1 MLLYQHVSG
10 TSSMVSLR
18 FSGGIAGISH
28 SFQTNCRPR
37 HSVLPGR
44 ERKRELPG
52 RCERRVSE
60 RKRTGWRGDS
70 QMRRPIKLLLPLA
83 AALALVVFQAL
94 PALACGSLVA
104 PNGAI
109 RLARATTLVAWHGG
123 VEQYMTSF
131 TYQGDF
137 SDVGWIVPLPT
148 LPDKIQEGGAWTLQR
163 LNRETHPIVADGFGL
178 DNARA
183 PQAAS
188 AAIVVQPTRV
198 EALDIK
204 VLKGSGPQVLNWCHP
219 NNFFVNPH
227 TPTHLR
233 PYR

>member
-52 RCERRVSE
+52 RCERRVSVRE
-60 RKRTGWRGDS
+60 RTGWRGDS

-83 AALALVVFQAL
+83 AALTLVVFQAL

-123 VEQYMTSF
+123 PEQSTPS
-131 TYQGDF
+131 
-137 SDVGWIVPLPT
+137 S
-148 LPDKIQEGGAWTLQR
+148 
-163 LNRETHPIVADGFGL
+163 THP
-178 DNARA
+178 RA
-183 PQAAS
+183 S
-188 AAIVVQPTRV
+188 SD
-198 EALDIK
+198 L
-204 VLKGSGPQVLNWCHP
+204 
-219 NNFFVNPH
+219 
-227 TPTHLR
+227 
-233 PYR
+233 

>member
-52 RCERRVSE
+52 RRERRVSVRE
-60 RKRTGWRGDS
+60 RTGCRGS
-70 QMRRPIKLLLPLA
+70 SEMRSPIKLLLPLA

-123 VEQYMTSF
+123 AEQYMTSF

-188 AAIVVQPTRV
+188 AAIRIQHTRV
-198 EALDIK
+198 DGLDI
-204 VLKGSGPQVLNWCHP
+204 QV
-219 NNFFVNPH
+219 VERS
-227 TPTHLR
+227 R
-233 PYR
+233 PAGITCCQQ